1 MAAAACTL
9 LTTSTI
15 MAAAAA
21 APSSTVQTKAPQT
34 SHVSQN
40 VKAGMLSEVLS
51 LLRMMLIC
59 SSAMSPS
66 LRLTTNLGGAATS
79 HQSLQQPIP
88 PPPSSPLVGSIL
100 AHYLSP
106 TVQWCRRSLRTAA
119 LTRRQ
124 PTTDAK
130 IRFGGGKRR
139 RKRERERGKRP
150 PLPPS
155 SFLSSSARASLSPRS
170 RTWDHPAANAAP
182 VSAPAASW

>member
-1 MAAAACTL
+1 MIADSILSLRRLHLGALKPLPPEEAVAAAACTL

-15 MAAAAA
+15 MAAA

-100 AHYLSP
+100 AHYLSHSP
-106 TVQWCRRSLRTAA
+106 TAVSTFPSDCRTHSPA
-119 LTRRQ
+119 
-124 PTTDAK
+124 TD
-130 IRFGGGKRR
+130 
-139 RKRERERGKRP
+139 
-150 PLPPS
+150 
-155 SFLSSSARASLSPRS
+155 
-170 RTWDHPAANAAP
+170 D
-182 VSAPAASW
+182 